1 MNEPTSRPSRVPLQL
16 ARHAAALLTQVR
28 EGPPPADKQ
37 MEQYFRRHRR
47 LGVRDRGFVAETVY
61 GVLRRLRLLNHVAGS
76 DADDMALVCTE
87 LLRQGISA
95 RALEAARLGEAV
107 PLRELAERLRTLDP
121 ESLPLAVRADMP
133 DWLVAEL
140 ARSLDEDQI
149 LALATAL
156 NRAAP
161 LDIRVN
167 TLKSNRDKLRARLAG
182 EGIDMAPTPYSPLGL
197 RRADRAPLFGSE
209 AFQDGCFEVQ
219 DEGSQ
224 LLALLVEPRRR
235 EMVADYC
242 AGAGGKTLALGA
254 TMANTGMLYAF
265 DIHAKRLAQI
275 RPRLARAGLD
285 NVRVVA
291 LAGERDPLLGRLAGK
306 MHRVLVDAPCSGTG
320 TLRRNPD
327 IKWRSVDLAE
337 ITATQKG
344 ILERAAAL
352 VRPGGRLV
360 YATCSLLAAENE
372 DVVEA
377 FLAANRSFRLVP
389 VSGILAR
396 QHVELAMDGPMLRLY
411 PHIHGTDGF
420 FAAVLEHL
428 PS

>member
-1 MNEPTSRPSRVPLQL
+1 MHKPGRVPLHL
-16 ARHAAALLTQVR
+16 ATHAAALLARVI
-28 EGPPPADKQ
+28 EGPPPADRQ
-37 MEQYFRRHRR
+37 MEQYFRQHRK

-61 GVLRRLRLLNHVAGS
+61 GALRRLRLLRHVAGI
-76 DADDMALVCTE
+76 DADYTALICVQ
-87 LLRQGISA
+87 LLRQGLSV
-95 RALEAARLGEAV
+95 RALEEARLAD
-107 PLRELAERLRTLDP
+107 PAMLRALAERLRTLDMAA
-121 ESLPLAVRADMP
+121 LPLPIRADMP

-140 ARSLDEDQI
+140 GRELDEGQI

-161 LDIRVN
+161 LDIRAN
-167 TLKSNRDKLRARLAG
+167 TLKANREQLMARLAG
-182 EGIDMAPTPYSPLGL
+182 EGIDMAPTPYSPVGL
-197 RRADRAPLFGSE
+197 RRTDRAPLFGSP
-209 AFQDGCFEVQ
+209 AFQDGWFEVQ

-242 AGAGGKTLALGA
+242 AGAGGKTLMLGA
-254 TMANTGMLYAF
+254 MMANTGMLYAF
-265 DIHAKRLAQI
+265 DIHARRLAEI

-291 LAGERDPLLGRLAGK
+291 LAGERDPLLSRLSGK

-327 IKWRSVDLAE
+327 IKWRPVDLPE
-337 ITATQKG
+337 ITAIQG
-344 ILERAAAL
+344 RILARAATL

-360 YATCSLLAAENE
+360 YATCSLLRAENE

-377 FLAANRSFRLVP
+377 FLAENPSFRLLP
-389 VSGILAR
+389 VSEVLAR
-396 QHVELAMDGPMLRLY
+396 QRVDLPMDGPMLRLY
-411 PHIHGTDGF
+411 PHVHGTDGF